1 MTVVAKEA
9 RRLFVPTVVQT
20 SAMDCGPASLK
31 ALLGGFEADLDY
43 GRLREACQTDIDGTS
58 IDMIEQLTVRLG
70 FEAAQ
75 YIVPVDHMMM
85 GETDVLP
92 CLCVTRLPSG
102 LTHFVVVWRT
112 HGRFVQVMDPGIG
125 RTWRTRRS
133 FLRDVFVH
141 KFAVPVEV
149 ACSWL
154 GIDGFQ
160 LPLRRRMADVGW
172 TERAIDEALARAQE
186 DPQAWLPVA
195 ALDAATRL
203 TARLIDVKAVTR
215 GAAAAQLVARLA
227 ADAARG
233 TAAEATVAIPE
244 QYWSVVEV
252 RGEPALVG
260 AVLLHVAGPSEPPG
274 DEEAAAAAHEDAAHD
289 AEGAEPEVV
298 AGVEDAAAAAHE
310 VAAHDAAGPLAV
322 DADAE
327 PGARTSAAAAT
338 HEAAAHDAVG
348 PLAVDADEEPGAAE
362 IGSATDGAEAAA
374 APDDAAP
381 TAQAAPADEFASR
394 GGSTP
399 VRTLLKAAFAE
410 SGLVLPVVTLALLI
424 AGAVVA
430 IEALLLGGL
439 AGGTRTDLA
448 SVMLVVIFLLVSTL
462 LNVSTASVLLRI
474 GRWLDIH
481 LRIRLMEK
489 LPKLGNYYF
498 HSRLPS
504 DLAHRAHELRTLR
517 QLPRIAA
524 NALLVLSE
532 VVLTMVGIAW
542 LFPAGALPV
551 LLGTVA
557 LLGLPLILTP
567 LLHEQERRIQAHAG
581 ALMRFYLDALL
592 GLTPIRA
599 HRAEQAV
606 RAEHEALLTHWAG
619 ATNESFW
626 THIGGLAVGMLA
638 GTLFALWTIGRH
650 LDEGGDGTTLLV
662 VYWSLKLPVLAQQLA
677 LVVKAVPTMHNT
689 LLRLFEVLDA
699 SEEAGTGAHADDA
712 AALAATGGVHVEMR
726 GVGVVAAGQQILVD
740 VDLELRPGEHVA
752 IVGPSGSGKSSL
764 VGLLLG
770 WHQPAAGTISVDG
783 APLQADVL
791 QRLRCATAWVDPGIQ
806 IWNRSLTRNLRYG
819 NEGVDDA
826 AVAAAITAA
835 DLEGVVARLPI
846 GADTLLGEGGG
857 LVSGGEGQ
865 RVRLARALLKS
876 DARLAILDEP
886 FRGLDGD
893 KRRELLAAARVRW
906 QATTMVYV
914 SHDIDTAL
922 GFSRVLVIEG
932 GRIVEDGAP
941 AELLAAPG
949 SRLAALHAAQEA
961 LHREVWGDPV
971 WRRWRMD
978 RGVLRVSGEE
988 GG

>member
-1 MTVVAKEA
+1 MTVVSREA

-31 ALLGGFEADLDY
+31 ALLGGFAADLDY

-58 IDMIEQLTVRLG
+58 IDMIEQLTVKLG

-75 YIVPVDHMMM
+75 YIVPVDHLMM

-141 KFAVPVEV
+141 RFAVPADV
-149 ACSWL
+149 ARSWL
-154 GIDGFQ
+154 TIDGFQ

-172 TERAIDEALARAQE
+172 NERAIDEALARAQE
-186 DPQAWLPVA
+186 DTQAWLPVA

-203 TARLIDVKAVTR
+203 TARLVDVKAVTR
-215 GAAAAQLVARLA
+215 GPAAAQLVARLA

-233 TAAEATVAIPE
+233 TPAEATLAIPA
-244 QYWSVVEV
+244 QYWSVALV

-274 DEEAAAAAHEDAAHD
+274 DEETDEEAGPEERAAAATHEDGAHQ
-289 AEGAEPEVV
+289 
-298 AGVEDAAAAAHE
+298 AAA
-310 VAAHDAAGPLAV
+310 PLAV

-327 PGARTSAAAAT
+327 PEADASAAAAT
-338 HEAAAHDAVG
+338 PEVAADEDAA
-348 PLAVDADEEPGAAE
+348 PRAFDADAEPGAA
-362 IGSATDGAEAAA
+362 ADDPAEAATIA
-374 APDDAAP
+374 ATS
-381 TAQAAPADEFASR
+381 TAQASPADDFASR

-439 AGGTRTDLA
+439 AGGARTDWA
-448 SVMLVVIFLLVSTL
+448 SVMLVVVFLLVSTL

-489 LPKLGNYYF
+489 LPRLGNYYF

-532 VVLTMVGIAW
+532 VVLTMAGIAW

-551 LLGTVA
+551 LLATIA

-626 THIGGLAVGMLA
+626 THIGGFGLGMLA

-650 LDEGGDGTTLLV
+650 LDAGSDGTTLLV

-677 LVVKAVPTMHNT
+677 MVVKAVPALHNT

-699 SEEAGTGAHADDA
+699 SEEAGTGAHGDDA

-770 WHQPAAGTISVDG
+770 WHQPAAGTITVDG

-826 AVAAAITAA
+826 AVAAAIAAA
-835 DLEGVVARLPI
+835 DLEGVVSRLPL
-846 GADTLLGEGGG
+846 GADTPLGEGGG

-941 AELLAAPG
+941 AELLVAPG

-961 LHREVWGDPV
+961 LHREVWGDPT
-971 WRRWRMD
+971 WRRWRME
-978 RGVLRVSGEE
+978 RGVLRVPGEE